1 MLNGPYSLEGE
12 GDEPGPSPIQVTFD
26 SLKAFTS
33 EYQAHIARGGL
44 FVESE
49 ETFELLSPVR
59 VQIHLAFCG
68 EYVEL
73 EGQVV
78 NYVPA
83 GLAGSGARA
92 GVAIQL
98 EWPAERL
105 REVFG
110 AFLSDSQPQEKEQP
124 DPRRKKARAPAKLLA
139 KIGTR
144 KAVVA
149 GRTRDLSL
157 GGALISVASEPP
169 PVGTAVQMM
178 IRHSNGA
185 DEMLIPARIVRHLV
199 TESGEVSAVAVQFEP
214 EEDRVG
220 ETERFIE
227 EVAIAEQARR
237 IGGVSGAIAER
248 GLAAVL
254 EEFAQSSRFGTLTVS
269 CGAEEGVIG
278 FEDRQLR
285 VATLGQASGIDALA
299 RMLTWQDGAYEFH
312 ARSER
317 TGEPP
322 LSVPLDEAIL
332 EALGREVARPLETEA
347 GDA

>member
-1 MLNGPYSLEGE
+1 MLNGPYSLEGD
-12 GDEPGPSPIQVTFD
+12 GDDLGPRPIQVTFD
-26 SLKAFTS
+26 SLKAFS
-33 EYQAHIARGGL
+33 DEYQSHIARGGL

-59 VQIHLAFCG
+59 LKIHLAFCG
-68 EYVEL
+68 EYVEID
-73 EGQVV
+73 GQVV
-78 NYVPA
+78 NCVPA
-83 GLAGSGARA
+83 GLAGSGVRA

-98 EWPAERL
+98 EWPGEQL

-110 AFLSDSQPQEKEQP
+110 AYLSGSQPREEEEP
-124 DPRRKKARAPAKLLA
+124 DSRRTTPRAPTKVLA
-139 KIGTR
+139 RIGTR

-149 GRTRDLSL
+149 GRTRDLSM
-157 GGALISVASEPP
+157 GGALISVSAEPP
-169 PVGTAVQMM
+169 AVGTAIQMM
-178 IRHSNGA
+178 IRHPNGE
-185 DEMLIPARIVRHLV
+185 DEMLIPARIVRHLK

-227 EVAIAEQARR
+227 EVAIAEQTRR
-237 IGGVSGAIAER
+237 IGGISGAIAER
-248 GLAAVL
+248 GLAVVL
-254 EEFAQSSRFGTLTVS
+254 EEFAQSSRFGTVTVS